1 MALKYETNQYVI
13 PRGRVFFNLQRA
25 DGTFAG
31 EYPFGNCPGVSLTI
45 DTEKADHYSSETGLA
60 QKDAAVVV
68 RIDRT
73 GSLTCDNFS
82 PQNFARWLSGTAAR
96 VTQAATPVVG
106 EEITVSPGYFYQ
118 LGATPSKPLG
128 VRNVTGVAVNNEAG
142 TTPYEAGV
150 DYEVDLPTGRIQIL
164 AGGAIAENTKVK
176 VNYTPV
182 AGSYDAVKSG
192 GSSELTGSLRI
203 VSDNAI
209 GGNRDVFCPL
219 VTLTPSGDLP
229 LIAEGNSTDFAQMEF
244 GLEVLKSA
252 NAEAIYVDG
261 RPVAGV

>member
-1 MALKYETNQYVI
+1 M
-13 PRGRVFFNLQRA
+13 
-25 DGTFAG
+25 
-31 EYPFGNCPGVSLTI
+31 
-45 DTEKADHYSSETGLA
+45 
-60 QKDAAVVV
+60 
-68 RIDRT
+68 
-73 GSLTCDNFS
+73 
-82 PQNFARWLSGTAAR
+82 
-96 VTQAATPVVG
+96 
-106 EEITVSPGYFYQ
+106 
-118 LGATPSKPLG
+118 
-128 VRNVTGVAVNNEAG
+128 
-142 TTPYEAGV
+142 
-150 DYEVDLPTGRIQIL
+150 
-164 AGGAIAENTKVK
+164 NTKIK

-209 GGNRDVFCPL
+209 GGNRDIFCPL

-261 RPVAGV
+261 RPVPGV